1 MKSIRID
8 KIIIIAPIT
17 RLQETA
23 LYFRARQWARDKNR
37 ASKARY
43 RADIGLLEPVERV
56 ATCIRVTEREQGK
69 EKGEKPKRKTEH
81 W

>member
-37 ASKARY
+37 ASKAR
-43 RADIGLLEPVERV
+43 ADIGLLEPAERV

-69 EKGEKPKRKTEH
+69 QKGEKPKRKTEH